1 MYTKL
6 ICPASV
12 RSGELPLLPHTRV
25 NLSSHVV
32 TILVP
37 SGDHITER
45 SQFGCVYVCNKLPG
59 VNIPPDETEVEAT
72 VSADVCTLTA
82 TDPAVAAPMVK
93 PLMVTL
99 NAAVVKAAPDV
110 VMISAVAEG
119 ALHVPAIAETLALP
133 ATIVGVAEDAKK
145 AEGYVS
151 VMVPPAGRGEKG
163 VKLKV
168 TGTDVLAANLL
179 DAAMTKVTEDT
190 CPNIAPD
197 VTATDADVSLE
208 V

>member
-1 MYTKL
+1 MPSGENTAVYTKL

-12 RSGELPLLPHTRV
+12 SSGEPPLLPHTRV

-119 ALHVPAIAETLALP
+119 ALPPPKRARARARGIAERGC
-133 ATIVGVAEDAKK
+133 VGVPLGVPL
-145 AEGYVS
+145 AEG
-151 VMVPPAGRGEKG
+151 GRTPKIRTKRGYRPDFFFHG
-163 VKLKV
+163 GTYFTKLV
-168 TGTDVLAANLL
+168 HT
-179 DAAMTKVTEDT
+179 
-190 CPNIAPD
+190 
-197 VTATDADVSLE
+197 
-208 V
+208 